1 MEDEIITEKLPGAHK
16 PENKGSTNVMRWY
29 SHEHLKKGKWLD
41 ISHREQVKMPCD
53 LVRQSLSKV
62 LLLE

>member
-16 PENKGSTNVMRWY
+16 PENKGSTNV